1 MIDFLYEINKTCCLK
16 NCSEQFVC
24 CCLFPKKKVLPRE
37 VIWQFWMLKLNFIA
51 HFSFKFDT
59 HYVAINFETDS
70 NFYELVYHHGLTWGG
85 GGVQQ
90 QKRQR
95 TSCDFPGGMIFFVL
109 FCPLFE
115 DILLTKSGK
124 NNKKEHKRSK
134 NTKIMIFFVLFWRH
148 IFDQIRHKNVDF
160 ERVLKKNKKEQKRQ
174 RTS

>member
-1 MIDFLYEINKTCCLK
+1 MVIGQSKTENEPFIFDASTINCVEE
-16 NCSEQFVC
+16 NCVEENDSNLE
-24 CCLFPKKKVLPRE
+24 CLFEDNWLMQVKE
-37 VIWQFWMLKLNFIA
+37 NSW
-51 HFSFKFDT
+51 
-59 HYVAINFETDS
+59 
-70 NFYELVYHHGLTWGG
+70 

-134 NTKIMIFFVLFWRH
+134 NTKIMIFFVLF
-148 IFDQIRHKNVDF
+148 
-160 ERVLKKNKKEQKRQ
+160 
-174 RTS
+174 

>member
-1 MIDFLYEINKTCCLK
+1 MRILSIEPYLLKTSYRDLTSVSRLSPPTHTTCHMILFVGSRVCMPGHVIIVEIQN
-16 NCSEQFVC
+16 
-24 CCLFPKKKVLPRE
+24 
-37 VIWQFWMLKLNFIA
+37 
-51 HFSFKFDT
+51 
-59 HYVAINFETDS
+59 
-70 NFYELVYHHGLTWGG
+70 GGG

-134 NTKIMIFFVLFWRH
+134 NTKIMIFFVLF
-148 IFDQIRHKNVDF
+148 
-160 ERVLKKNKKEQKRQ
+160 
-174 RTS
+174 